1 MSIIVFLALFLVYT
15 LIGKSVFPVDQET
28 NTLMAPEWYP
38 FLGLAVTVTPA
49 IIFHK
54 IRKKCKEKV
63 AQKREL
69 EKAPKRALNTVA
81 CRSEQDIIE
90 PQIVLHREYPYTSQ
104 SRETCNNIDIPEI
117 IREEENWRRSQRG
130 LSRIDYELCRIDTMG
145 GHAFEFW
152 CADLLQNSG
161 FDDVV
166 VTPGSNDQGV
176 DITASR
182 EEVRYAIQCKCF
194 SSDVGNKPIQE
205 VYAGKEIYDCQVA
218 IVMTNRHFT
227 AGAKALAE
235 KTRVLLWDRD
245 KITDMLR
252 NQK

>member
-1 MSIIVFLALFLVYT
+1 MSIVVFLALFLIYT
-15 LIGKSVFPVDQET
+15 LIGKSVFPVDPET
-28 NTLMAPEWYP
+28 NVLIAPDWYP
-38 FLGLAVTVTPA
+38 FLGLAVTVFPT
-49 IIFHK
+49 IIFHR
-54 IRKKCKEKV
+54 IRKKRRDAAKQKKFENAPKV
-63 AQKREL
+63 A
-69 EKAPKRALNTVA
+69 PNTLI
-81 CRSEQDIIE
+81 CRSGLE
-90 PQIVLHREYPYTSQ
+90 PIKHKIAFNCAAPYTSQ
-104 SRETCNNIDIPEI
+104 AQATCKNIDIPEI

-130 LSRIDYELCRIDTMG
+130 LSKIDYELYRIDTMD

-152 CADLLQNSG
+152 CADLLHNSG
-161 FDDVV
+161 FDDVI

-182 EEVRYAIQCKCF
+182 EEVRYAVQCKCF

-218 IVMTNRHFT
+218 VVMTNRHFT
-227 AGAKALAE
+227 ASAKTLAE

-245 KITDMLR
+245 KLTDMLR